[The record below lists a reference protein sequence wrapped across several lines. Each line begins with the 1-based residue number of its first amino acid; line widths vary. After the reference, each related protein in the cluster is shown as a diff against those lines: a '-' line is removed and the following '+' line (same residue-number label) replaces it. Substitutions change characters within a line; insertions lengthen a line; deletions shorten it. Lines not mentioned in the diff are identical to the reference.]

1 MSFEY
6 HEPTSLAEAVEE
18 GARFGADGCFLA
30 GGTDLIIQMRR
41 GTLRPGHLVSLHRIP
56 GLDGVDAN
64 GAVTLGALVTHR
76 TLERHPAF
84 QGRLRALGEGAE
96 VVGGHQIRNV
106 AVASGSWA
114 ASV

>member
-6 HEPTSLAEAVEE
+6 HEPTSLPEAVRL
-18 GARFGADGCFLA
+18 GADFGADGRFLA

-41 GTLRPGHLVSLHRIP
+41 GTLRPGHLVSLHRIS
-56 GLDGVDAN
+56 GLDRVDAN